1 MSFNVKKNVAPNLPS
16 IPMNCDSGLHNKLNK
31 FEISKFMNTHST
43 NLFCGKP
50 GAGKTSLV
58 TSMFKSKELFNK
70 VFNNIYLIQPPHSR
84 ASMKD
89 DTFESID
96 RKFDDLNVETLT
108 TIMDEIELE
117 DPKYSNCIIFDDVT
131 TALRSKE
138 VVKLLRRLIFNR
150 RHLRTSIF
158 FLVQTY
164 LSLEPQ
170 IRKLFSNLFIFKVA
184 HKELQK
190 IFEEHFEYDDDL
202 AKPISKFVFDEKY
215 NFLFINTNTGKMYKN
230 WDEIIIPEDE

>member
-1 MSFNVKKNVAPNLPS
+1 MTLQIKKNVAPNLPA
-16 IPMNCDSGLHNKLNK
+16 IPMNCDSGLCNKLNK

-50 GAGKTSLV
+50 GSGKTSLV

-70 VFNNIYLIQPPHSR
+70 VFNNIYLVQPPHSR
-84 ASMKD
+84 SSMKD
-89 DTFESID
+89 DIFNSID
-96 RKFDDLNVETLT
+96 RKFDDLNVENLT
-108 TIMDEIELE
+108 TIMDEIKDE
-117 DPKYSNCIIFDDVT
+117 DPKYTNCIIFDDVT
-131 TALRSKE
+131 SALRDKA
-138 VVKLLRRLIFNR
+138 VIKLLRQLIFNR

-184 HKELQK
+184 RKELQK
-190 IFEEHFEYDDDL
+190 IFEEHFEHDDDL
-202 AKPISKFVFDEKY
+202 ANPISKLVFDKPY

-230 WDEIIIPEDE
+230 WDEILIDE

>member
-1 MSFNVKKNVAPNLPS
+1 MSFEIKINKAPKLEV
-16 IPMNCDSGLHNKLNK
+16 IKMNCDDGLCSKLNK

-50 GAGKTSLV
+50 GSGKTSLV

-70 VFNNIYLIQPPHSR
+70 VFHNIYLIQPPHSR
-84 ASMKD
+84 GSMKD
-89 DTFESID
+89 DIFDNID
-96 RKFDDLNVETLT
+96 RKFDELNVETLN
-108 TIMDEIELE
+108 TIMDEIKEE
-117 DPKYSNCIIFDDVT
+117 DSKYSNCIIFDDVT
-131 TALRSKE
+131 SALRDKA
-138 VVKLLRRLIFNR
+138 VVKLLRQLIFNR

-184 HKELQK
+184 RKELQK
-190 IFEEHFEYDDDL
+190 IFEEHFEHDDDL
-202 AKPISKFVFDEKY
+202 ANPISKLVFNEPY
-215 NFLFINTNTGKMYKN
+215 NFLFINTNTGKMFKN
-230 WDEIIIPEDE
+230 WDEILIDE

>member
-1 MSFNVKKNVAPNLPS
+1 MALQIKKNLAPNLPA
-16 IPMNCDSGLHNKLNK
+16 IPMNCDAGLCNKLNK

-50 GAGKTSLV
+50 GSGKTSLV

-70 VFNNIYLIQPPHSR
+70 VFNNIYLVQPPHSR
-84 ASMKD
+84 SSMKD
-89 DTFESID
+89 DIFDSID
-96 RKFDDLNVETLT
+96 RKFDELNVENLT
-108 TIMDEIELE
+108 TIMDEIKEE
-117 DPKYSNCIIFDDVT
+117 DPKYTNCIIFDDVT
-131 TALRSKE
+131 SSLRDKA
-138 VVKLLRRLIFNR
+138 VVKLLRQIIFNR

-184 HKELQK
+184 RKELQK
-190 IFEEHFEYDDDL
+190 IFEEHFEHDDDL
-202 AKPISKFVFDEKY
+202 ANPISKLVFDKPY

-230 WDEIIIPEDE
+230 WDEILIDE

>member
-1 MSFNVKKNVAPNLPS
+1 MALQIKKNLAPNLPA
-16 IPMNCDSGLHNKLNK
+16 IPMNCDSGLCNKLNK

-50 GAGKTSLV
+50 GSGKTSLV

-70 VFNNIYLIQPPHSR
+70 VFNNIYLVQPPHSR
-84 ASMKD
+84 SSMKD
-89 DTFESID
+89 DIFDSID
-96 RKFDDLNVETLT
+96 RKFDELNVENLT
-108 TIMDEIELE
+108 TIMDEIKEE
-117 DPKYSNCIIFDDVT
+117 DPKYTNCIIFDDVT
-131 TALRSKE
+131 SSLRDKA
-138 VVKLLRRLIFNR
+138 VVKLLRQIIFNR

-184 HKELQK
+184 RKELQK
-190 IFEEHFEYDDDL
+190 IFEEHFEHDDDL
-202 AKPISKFVFDEKY
+202 ANPISKLVFDKPY

-230 WDEIIIPEDE
+230 WDEILIDE

>member
-1 MSFNVKKNVAPNLPS
+1 MAFEIKKNKAPKLEV
-16 IPMNCDSGLHNKLNK
+16 IKMNCDSGLHNKLNN

-50 GAGKTSLV
+50 GSGKTSLV

-84 ASMKD
+84 GSMKD
-89 DTFESID
+89 DIFDSID
-96 RKFDDLNVETLT
+96 RKFDDLNVENLT
-108 TIMDEIELE
+108 TILDEIKDE
-117 DPKYSNCIIFDDVT
+117 DSKYSSCIIFDDVT
-131 TALRSKE
+131 SSLRDKN
-138 VVKLLRRLIFNR
+138 VVKLLRQIIFNR

-184 HKELQK
+184 RKELQK
-190 IFEEHFEYDDDL
+190 IFEEHFEHDDDL
-202 AKPISKFVFDEKY
+202 ANPISKLVFDEPY
-215 NFLFINTNTGKMYKN
+215 NFLFINTNTGRMFKN
-230 WDEIIIPEDE
+230 FDEILIDE